1 MISKI
6 IEKSYKFIAYISIII
21 MLVIIIF
28 NNFLN
33 NETIVN
39 NIEQLFF
46 IGVFITVCVVL
57 NNLILHKASEKT
69 SKIIILVLLATF
81 LILEI
86 ISVIYFKVER
96 NWDFKWVMD
105 TAEDLAKTGG
115 TDKLHYFQVFPNN
128 IGALTIVTL
137 SMWITNGA
145 EIGAYIA
152 NIIFVFLSAIFA
164 MLASKKIGGYKLAIN
179 TLLIMLLCCPIYLYT
194 PIVYT
199 DTLSIFIP
207 VATLYFWLLAKETN
221 NKRKKYIYW
230 GILSILSVIG
240 YSLKPVAMIVYIA
253 IIIETIIYNRKYIK
267 QLAVSLILFIILLVS
282 YNTAEEKIII
292 KNSPWTY
299 PFTHWIMMGL
309 NKPESEGGTSIGWG
323 AYSAEDNEYT
333 GVQPSVELKKEAN
346 IKRIKERLSEFGFI
360 GYIEFL
366 FNKFEYVWNDGTYY
380 VFNKIGWDTINKDT
394 TLYEC
399 IIGEKSNYIIKPFLS
414 NLHQFMMMM
423 IMIAIIIDI
432 KIKEHESIRIM
443 GISMVGIAIFL
454 LFWEARSRYIYF
466 LIPIFC
472 ILSAY
477 GIYKISSKSL
487 KKLEDKYEGEKE
499 NEK

>member
-6 IEKSYKFIAYISIII
+6 IEKSYKCIAYIAIIL
-21 MLVIIIF
+21 MLSVIIF
-28 NNFLN
+28 NNFLENKTIFN
-33 NETIVN
+33 NLKQI
-39 NIEQLFF
+39 
-46 IGVFITVCVVL
+46 VFITVLIGLFIVL
-57 NNLILHKASEKT
+57 NKILLNKISDKAK
-69 SKIIILVLLATF
+69 KIIVSIILITF

-86 ISVIYFKVER
+86 ISVMYFKVER

-105 TAEDLAKTGG
+105 TAEDLTKIGS

-128 IGALTIVTL
+128 IGALTIITL

-152 NIIFVFLSAIFA
+152 NIMFVFLSAIFA

-221 NKRKKYIYW
+221 NTSKKYIYW

-253 IIIETIIYNRKYIK
+253 IIIETILCNRKYIK

-299 PFTHWIMMGL
+299 PYTHWIMMGL

-346 IKRIKERLSEFGFI
+346 IKRIKERLSEFGFR

-394 TLYEC
+394 ILYEY

-414 NLHQFMMMM
+414 NLHQFMM
-423 IMIAIIIDI
+423 IIILIVIITDI
-432 KIKEHESIRIM
+432 KNKDDESIRVM

-477 GIYKISSKSL
+477 GIYKVSNKLL
-487 KKLEDKYEGEKE
+487 KRLEGK
-499 NEK
+499 